1 MKVVIMAGGKGT
13 RIASIASDI
22 PKPMIKIGD
31 KPILEHEIECLKKQG
46 LTDIIITVSHLGN
59 IIMEYFGDGSKI
71 SPATGKEFGVNIE
84 YFVEETP
91 LGNAGALFKIK
102 NKLKSDFLLL
112 NADSLFN
119 IDFNRFIKFHKENKA
134 LVTLFTHPNSHPYDS
149 GLIITDENNI
159 VLEWLNKEDERPVWY
174 NNRVNAGLHI
184 ISPQI
189 LEKNIEK
196 EKIDLDRDLLKPL
209 AGTGKMYAYNS
220 PEYVKDMGTPERY
233 YSVCNDLLSGK
244 VFNKNLINKQKAIFL
259 DRDGTVNEYVGFL
272 RNIDEFKLIENTAE
286 AIKKINSS
294 EYLAIIVTNQ
304 PVIARGEVT
313 YEELKQIHKK
323 METLLGQEGAY
334 LDGIY
339 YCPHHPKSGFEG
351 EIKEL
356 KIECECRKPKPGM
369 LLEAAKDFNIDLE
382 KSWIIGDSENDILA
396 GKNAKCNT
404 AYINAKDINE
414 NIDYNICG
422 RDLLECVNKILEKE
436 K

>member
-119 IDFNRFIKFHKENKA
+119 VDFNRFIKFHKENKA

-294 EYLAIIVTNQ
+294 EYLSIIVTNQ

-369 LLEAAKDFNIDLE
+369 LLKAAKDFNIDLE

-404 AYINAKDINE
+404 AYINVKDINE